1 MAQPENNP
9 INYTAHAGTRVF
21 VPGKAAVIV
30 SLVPQSGTVS
40 HFPPNSQCD
49 RPVCTFSRTFE
60 NESYLCYW
68 GYVLSLTKRT
78 VFRLFLRLWNL
89 ERNGVAWLFVGPG
102 FSSVL
107 RTLNGQRQKSLP
119 CYVRLTV
126 FFRQSRGGSPAQG
139 SVTFIQFAQHLYAW
153 TGVLTICAGHFRAG
167 RNGRNWCRCRCHTVI
182 INPRINI
189 KFFIRMRALL
199 LRYPSTVCRRRP
211 AETAV
216 GCRNVEPE
224 KGSD

>member
-107 RTLNGQRQKSLP
+107 RTLKRAAAEEF
-119 CYVRLTV
+119 TV
-126 FFRQSRGGSPAQG
+126 LREVNCLFSAEQGREPSPG
-139 SVTFIQFAQHLYAW
+139 FCNIY
-153 TGVLTICAGHFRAG
+153 TICTAF
-167 RNGRNWCRCRCHTVI
+167 V
-182 INPRINI
+182 
-189 KFFIRMRALL
+189 RMDGCFDHLRRALPG
-199 LRYPSTVCRRRP
+199 RS
-211 AETAV
+211 
-216 GCRNVEPE
+216 
-224 KGSD
+224 

>member
-9 INYTAHAGTRVF
+9 INYTAHVGTRVF

-40 HFPPNSQCD
+40 HFSPILNVTDQCV
-49 RPVCTFSRTFE
+49 PFPELE

-68 GYVLSLTKRT
+68 GFVLSLTKRT

-167 RNGRNWCRCRCHTVI
+167 RNGRN
-182 INPRINI
+182 
-189 KFFIRMRALL
+189 
-199 LRYPSTVCRRRP
+199 
-211 AETAV
+211 
-216 GCRNVEPE
+216 
-224 KGSD
+224 